1 MRKPTSEPLRRA
13 AMIIELVAMEPSGLA
28 ISQIVERLSLP
39 APTVFRIVRKL
50 VGIGML
56 EGAGRFTLYRVGP
69 RMHRIA
75 ELLYGSESFSSLA
88 AQILQEVAD
97 DLQLAVYLSS
107 LFENESPLIL
117 TKVPQNAR
125 SAFVH
130 PGPQFPVHASAGGK
144 VLLAYQTRKDQQEFF
159 TTYEFQRFTPRTV
172 TEPDEMRKEMDAI
185 REQGYAVSIGEAD
198 ETLWGVAYPV
208 RDARGAVTYAVG
220 VIGLRDGK
228 TDADARDPRIHAALA
243 RAARQIQQL
252 FPSVGRIQ

>member
-1 MRKPTSEPLRRA
+1 MPKPTSEPLRRA
-13 AMIIELVAMEPSGLA
+13 AIVLELVAMEPSGLA

-50 VGIGML
+50 VSIGLL
-56 EGAGRFTLYRVGP
+56 EGAGRYTLYRVGP

-97 DLQLAVYLSS
+97 TLHLAVYLSS
-107 LFENESPLIL
+107 LFEDESPLIL
-117 TKVPQNAR
+117 TKVPHNAR

-144 VLLAYQTRKDQQEFF
+144 VLLAYQSKNEQEEFF
-159 TTYEFQRFTPRTV
+159 KDKTLQRYTPRTV
-172 TEPDEMRKEMDAI
+172 TDPDSLRTELAII
-185 REQGYAVSIGEAD
+185 REQGFATSIGEAD
-198 ETLWGVAYPV
+198 ETLWGLAYPV
-208 RDARGAVTYAVG
+208 RDARSAVSYAVG

-228 TDADARDPRIHAALA
+228 IDADTQDSTLHVTLA
-243 RAARQIQQL
+243 RTARKIEQL
-252 FPSVGRIQ
+252 FPRVSRF